1 MILAHVNQRADIL
14 IIRFRRLASK
24 QIICSVLT
32 LTFQWSKGVNWTVQH
47 RRRPALAIRSNLIST
62 MLPAL
67 NGTVRDYLRSNPD
80 EGCVAKA
87 NYRLP
92 AGDAEARAGSGSL
105 EFSSLMSVILY
116 TDKLAEVLQDQ
127 ITALG
132 EKFSSSL
139 HHHEEPELSRFLER
153 FLLTG

>member
-1 MILAHVNQRADIL
+1 
-14 IIRFRRLASK
+14 
-24 QIICSVLT
+24 
-32 LTFQWSKGVNWTVQH
+32 
-47 RRRPALAIRSNLIST
+47 

-67 NGTVRDYLRSNPD
+67 NGPIRDYLRSNPD

-92 AGDAEARAGSGSL
+92 AGDVDAGICGGSL

-116 TDKLAEVLQDQ
+116 TDKLTEGLQDR

-132 EKFSSSL
+132 EKFL
-139 HHHEEPELSRFLER
+139 NTLDHHAEPGY
-153 FLLTG
+153 LTGYIFVSPR